1 MATTETLLTADE
13 FAQLEGLDGPAEL
26 VRGIVQMMNLPNPRH
41 GQVCANATGMLWAYF
56 RQNELGRVVSN
67 DAAIVTTRSPDSVRG
82 ADVAVYLYTTVP
94 PGPLPQRYH
103 SAVPDVVFEVRSPS
117 DRASELL
124 AKVAEYLAAGVKAVC
139 LLEPDDERLTIYTER
154 GPARQFGAQDRFELP
169 DLLGN
174 FSAPVREFFA

>member
-1 MATTETLLTADE
+1 MAITETLLTAEE
-13 FAQLEGLDGPAEL
+13 FSRLEGLAGPAEL

-41 GQVCANATGMLWAYF
+41 GEVCSNVVLLVGAFL
-56 RQNELGRVVSN
+56 RKESLGRTVSN

-154 GPARQFGAQDRFELP
+154 GPARQLGARDRFELP
-169 DLLGN
+169 DLLGG
-174 FSAPVREFFA
+174 FSAAVSEFFA